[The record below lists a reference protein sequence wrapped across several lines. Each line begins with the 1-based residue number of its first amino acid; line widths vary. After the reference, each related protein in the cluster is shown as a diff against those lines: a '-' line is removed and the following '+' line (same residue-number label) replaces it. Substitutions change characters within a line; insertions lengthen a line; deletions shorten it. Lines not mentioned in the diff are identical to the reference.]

1 MWWWNSPTQWGGL
14 KPSYNSKSTVGSDS
28 KNVMLMGCKNH
39 MNYMYML
46 SITHLEDYKTYCM
59 PIKFLYPTGNNINF
73 PHISNGLRTLASPH
87 AQKYLWHMSNLHGMY
102 DNDLFLLALHSK
114 SAHVVRCSAGDHFI
128 IVLYCFS
135 KIVSPEV
142 SNLESSS
149 SMIGRNFLGWI
160 SVRPPLSIKFSS
172 ASWIKIYWSWS

>member
-1 MWWWNSPTQWGGL
+1 M
-14 KPSYNSKSTVGSDS
+14 DCR
-28 KNVMLMGCKNH
+28 M
-39 MNYMYML
+39 
-46 SITHLEDYKTYCM
+46 
-59 PIKFLYPTGNNINF
+59 
-73 PHISNGLRTLASPH
+73 LASTNEK
-87 AQKYLWHMSNLHGMY
+87 KYLWHTGNLHGMY
-102 DNDLFLLALHSK
+102 DKDLFLLALHSK

-160 SVRPPLSIKFSS
+160 SVRPPLSIKFSR
-172 ASWIKIYWSWS
+172 ASCMKIYWSWSYNGKKTWKNVHYLNRFASIGYLFLQLGSTNLLIGMACLQHDIMTAL